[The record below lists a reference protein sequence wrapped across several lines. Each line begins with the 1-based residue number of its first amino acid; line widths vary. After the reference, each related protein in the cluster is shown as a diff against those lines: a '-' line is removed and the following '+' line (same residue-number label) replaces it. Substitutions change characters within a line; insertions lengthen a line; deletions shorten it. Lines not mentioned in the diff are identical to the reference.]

1 MAWVYLLF
9 AIVFELVGTT
19 ALKLSDGFTT
29 LYWTLGMAISYGLAF
44 YLLAI
49 VVKTIPLG
57 IAYAVWAGLGT
68 LGAFFISIY
77 IFKTEASTLAW
88 IGVVLVISGVVLL
101 NAGSTSH

>member
-1 MAWVYLLF
+1 MAWFYLLL
-9 AIVFELVGTT
+9 AIIFELVGTT
-19 ALKLSDGFTT
+19 ALKFSDGFTK
-29 LYWTLGMAISYGLAF
+29 LYWTLGMAVSYGLAF

-68 LGAFFISIY
+68 LGAFLISIY
-77 IFKTEASTLAW
+77 IFKSEASGMAW
-88 IGVVLVISGVVLL
+88 IGVFFVIAGVALL